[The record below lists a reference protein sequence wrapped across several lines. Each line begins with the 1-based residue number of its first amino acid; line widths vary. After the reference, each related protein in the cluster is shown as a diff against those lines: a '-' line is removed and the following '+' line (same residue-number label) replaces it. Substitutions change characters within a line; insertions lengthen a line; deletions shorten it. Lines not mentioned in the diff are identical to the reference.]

1 LKNKGGEAWRN
12 AQPVTPKAI
21 KDVGRGTKRGYVEER
36 RLNEYEAGKKKA
48 KDTSHVK
55 CFHCGKMGHYKD
67 KCPDL

>member
-1 LKNKGGEAWRN
+1 M
-12 AQPVTPKAI
+12 TPKAI

-48 KDTSHVK
+48 KDMSHVK